1 MPEFPR
7 FESQVASQNAIRR
20 INPPRVGG
28 CSEHSMDFKRTEH
41 SWTCYKKLR
50 TDRTVLLKD
59 LKFQLDTDEKSYFVE
74 LYIIYAIIKS
84 SCNCNN
90 KK

>member
-1 MPEFPR
+1 VTRQSMTLMLPYDLRCDVNVNELMPEFPR

-20 INPPRVGG
+20 INPPRVGE

-50 TDRTVLLKD
+50 TERTVLLKD
-59 LKFQLDTDEKSYFVE
+59 LKF
-74 LYIIYAIIKS
+74 
-84 SCNCNN
+84 
-90 KK
+90 